1 MNMRLSKIIRG
12 KNRPHSRRG
21 IALIFTLGILG
32 LLTVLALGFA
42 STAMI
47 NRKVAHN
54 TANRTAAQLLA
65 QSALERVRFA
75 LNSTDFSEDKI
86 YSRPYGSV
94 SDTGSEFN
102 NGDYD
107 WLWKLHTDSDGVNLY
122 TFPDNYST
130 STKGLP
136 AWQYVKGP
144 NGEIIGRFAYVVKTE
159 KGKLDP
165 SVHFG
170 EKIFPPTPDPD
181 YETPDG
187 PSGKLLRK
195 GKNEAEIDFVNYNSS
210 DTDLQDWQGKM
221 KTELAKTERSTED
234 SGNREY
240 LDKLGR
246 FADIAD
252 LAKVLGVTAQT
263 AKDKLNERFEF
274 RSSPDP
280 EAFWLDRNGNGKID
294 KEEYHHRFNLG
305 ARLPYTRSG
314 GVITGSQWDSMKVDD
329 LLKDAKLYSETVV
342 TSSETDANEPDT
354 GGIPWL
360 NNWKYASTTSSA
372 WTSDLMK
379 KQIAANIIQYCR
391 QESSDTVTNLT
402 GVTAS
407 NWIANT
413 PEYAGVGRH
422 PMLNEIGLV
431 ISVGAR
437 VTLKSETSMEK
448 TWTCCYDITIGTGA
462 ELIDMFYLP
471 TKKNIKLKALAK
483 FSLEYNAAGTWKP
496 WSTTD
501 AITLESSFTGD
512 TADTTMKWTNGYT
525 AKNSFWFAE
534 QTVESESFDL
544 TAAVG
549 TDVSALEEQ
558 LKVRNVTFEL
568 KKIILEYGGK
578 PRDIAV
584 FNTTFNTGKD
594 ETGKD
599 EYSLQYET
607 STSSF
612 RKKNFFQSCQT
623 DDPRVNHYATDWDCP
638 PITVRDADAAYTG
651 YYMDEGGAGT
661 EGRNSNVVTCQNTSD
676 TDKQDLETKDN
687 PAATKDD
694 PAATS
699 ASDRLST
706 AYIRH
711 APMESLWEL
720 GAISRAEKWKTLN
733 LTKTDTTNSKLGQAN
748 GGGGEYKDGDGAI
761 LDQVKLTS
769 KIASYGKVN
778 LNTDSHRVLHA
789 LFTNVKV
796 GQDAAYSDYN
806 AGDNY
811 SLTSHDAITADCLPC
826 KIASISTHTPLKTR
840 AELLAAGQTHKDSN
854 VQTLLG
860 EISAKLLQP
869 SSTASATDAEREQL
883 IGKVI
888 NLTKAD
894 ATNEINVVILAQTI
908 KDIGPE
914 TGTIAVQKYWGK
926 TKDQRYRRAG
936 YLRSPRQT
944 ETNPKWTKI
953 TPPSSTDLDVE
964 SILLNDK
971 KRGEYK
977 NGADQITGE
986 AKLVVIMYKD
996 NGIWRIR
1003 RYEYAE

>member
-47 NRKVAHN
+47 NRKVANN

-75 LNSTDFSEDKI
+75 LDKGISVDKI
-86 YSRPYGSV
+86 YSRSPSSPGTGTGHGSQYTV
-94 SDTGSEFN
+94 
-102 NGDYD
+102 DYD

-122 TFPDNYST
+122 TFPDNYSA

-144 NGEIIGRFAYVVKTE
+144 NGEIIGRFAYVVKAE

-170 EKIFPPTPDPD
+170 EKIFPRTPDPD

-210 DTDLQDWQGKM
+210 DTDLQDWQSTM
-221 KTELAKTERSTED
+221 KTELAKTERSTKD
-234 SGNREY
+234 SGDREY

-252 LAKVLGVTAQT
+252 LAEVLGVTAQT
-263 AKDKLNERFEF
+263 DKDKLNEVFEF

-280 EAFWLDRNGNGKID
+280 EAFWLDRNGNGEID
-294 KEEYHHRFNLG
+294 KEEYYHRFNLG

-360 NNWKYASTTSSA
+360 NNWKYNPSTSSDSGVSKD
-372 WTSDLMK
+372 WTGDLMK

-391 QESSDTVTNLT
+391 QESANTVTDL
-402 GVTAS
+402 ADDS
-407 NWIANT
+407 ADWIASA
-413 PEYAGVGRH
+413 PAVAGIGRH
-422 PMLNEIGLV
+422 PLLNEIGVVL
-431 ISVGAR
+431 SVHPHVESVENSDGTTSY
-437 VTLKSETSMEK
+437 TLQYNFVFN
-448 TWTCCYDITIGTGA
+448 CGV
-462 ELIDMFYLP
+462 ELIDLFQIENLN
-471 TKKNIKLKALAK
+471 TKQIKIKVQGSYSFKYWDPATG
-483 FSLEYNAAGTWKP
+483 SEQEYKDGKIEFNLDSSATSKTLTW
-496 WSTTD
+496 SGGYTD
-501 AITLESSFTGD
+501 AASSFWLDG
-512 TADTTMKWTNGYT
+512 
-525 AKNSFWFAE
+525 
-534 QTVESESFDL
+534 QQSFDL
-544 TAAVG
+544 PAAPATVADPDSLTLSISDIRFHVDKVVLEYEGKQRDYAHVSTGATLEAATVFNEGG
-549 TDVSALEEQ
+549 TSFALDKNTNHFFVSAWE
-558 LKVRNVTFEL
+558 
-568 KKIILEYGGK
+568 
-578 PRDIAV
+578 
-584 FNTTFNTGKD
+584 
-594 ETGKD
+594 
-599 EYSLQYET
+599 
-607 STSSF
+607 
-612 RKKNFFQSCQT
+612 T
-623 DDPRVNHYATDWDCP
+623 DDPRVNHYASDWTRTDRLVK
-638 PITVRDADAAYTG
+638 TGTSHTTAYG
-651 YYMDEGGAGT
+651 SAGT
-661 EGRNSNVVTCQNTSD
+661 AGGKNNGVTCQNAD
-676 TDKQDLETKDN
+676 PDKQDLETKDN
-687 PAATKDD
+687 

-720 GAISRAEKWKTLN
+720 GTISRAEKWKTLN

-796 GQDAAYSDYN
+796 GQNATYKDYS
-806 AGDNY
+806 AGENY

-869 SSTASATDAEREQL
+869 SSSAPATDAEREQL

-914 TGTIAVQKYWGK
+914 SGTITVQKYWGK
-926 TKDQRYRRAG
+926 DPEYYRRAG
-936 YLRSPRQT
+936 YRRSPRQT
-944 ETNPKWTKI
+944 ESNPQWT
-953 TPPSSTDLDVE
+953 TLDKDNIPDAIKNNE
-964 SILLNDK
+964 GDIFPISK
-971 KRGEYK
+971 TRGQYA

>member
-86 YSRPYGSV
+86 YSRPYGS
-94 SDTGSEFN
+94 DTGSEFD

-122 TFPDNYST
+122 TFPDNYSNGSHSSID

-170 EKIFPPTPDPD
+170 EKIFPRTPDPD

-210 DTDLQDWQGKM
+210 DTDLQTWQGKM

-263 AKDKLNERFEF
+263 DKDKLNERFEF

-280 EAFWLDRNGNGKID
+280 EAFWLDRNGNGEID

-329 LLKDAKLYSETVV
+329 LLKDAKLYSEMVV

-360 NNWKYASTTSSA
+360 NNWKYNPSTSSDTGISKD
-372 WTSDLMK
+372 WTGDLMK

-402 GVTAS
+402 GDTAS
-407 NWIANT
+407 DWIANT

-431 ISVGAR
+431 TSVGA
-437 VTLKSETSMEK
+437 TAAPKSATTTK
-448 TWTCCYDITIGTGA
+448 QTWTCCYDITIGTGA

-471 TKKNIKLKALAK
+471 TKKDIKLKVVGK

-525 AKNSFWFAE
+525 AKDSFWFAT

-549 TDVSALEEQ
+549 TGVSALVGQ

-568 KKIILEYGGK
+568 KKVILEYGGK

-584 FNTTFNTGKD
+584 FNTTFNTEEG
-594 ETGKD
+594 
-599 EYSLQYET
+599 EYPLQYEA
-607 STSSF
+607 SSF

-623 DDPRVNHYATDWDCP
+623 DDPRVNHYATDWACP
-638 PITVRDADAAYTG
+638 KITVLDADAYDKG
-651 YYMDEGGAGT
+651 YYTDDGGAGT
-661 EGRNSNVVTCQNTSD
+661 AGKNSNVTCQNTSD
-676 TDKQDLETKDN
+676 TDKQDLETRN
-687 PAATKDD
+687 D

-699 ASDRLST
+699 TTLRLST

-720 GAISRAEKWKTLN
+720 GTISRAEKWKTLN

-796 GQDAAYSDYN
+796 GQYAAYSDYN

-840 AELLAAGQTHKDSN
+840 AELLAAGQTHTDSN

-914 TGTIAVQKYWGK
+914 TGTITVQKYWGK
-926 TKDQRYRRAG
+926 DPEYYRRAG
-936 YLRSPRQT
+936 YRRSPRQT
-944 ETNPKWTKI
+944 ESNPQWT
-953 TPPSSTDLDVE
+953 TLDNIPDAIKNNVGDIFPI
-964 SILLNDK
+964 SK
-971 KRGEYK
+971 TRGQYA

>member
-122 TFPDNYST
+122 TFPDNYSA

-144 NGEIIGRFAYVVKTE
+144 NGEIIGRFAYVVKAE

-170 EKIFPPTPDPD
+170 EKIFPPKPDPD
-181 YETPDG
+181 YETPDGGPDG

-210 DTDLQDWQGKM
+210 DTDLQGWQGEM
-221 KTELAKTERSTED
+221 KTELAKERSTED

-252 LAKVLGVTAQT
+252 LAKVLDVTAQT
-263 AKDKLNERFEF
+263 DKKDKLNEVFEF

-280 EAFWLDRNGNGKID
+280 EAFWLDRNGNGEID
-294 KEEYHHRFNLG
+294 KEEYYHRFNLG
-305 ARLPYTRSG
+305 ARLPYG
-314 GVITGSQWDSMKVDD
+314 FQWDSMKVDH

-360 NNWKYASTTSSA
+360 NNWKYASTTSTD
-372 WTSDLMK
+372 WTSDRMK
-379 KQIAANIIQYCR
+379 QQIAANIIQYCR
-391 QESSDTVTNLT
+391 PETANTVTDQDDS
-402 GVTAS
+402 AD
-407 NWIANT
+407 WIT
-413 PEYAGVGRH
+413 TVPSVAGIGRH
-422 PMLNEIGLV
+422 PMLNEVGVVL
-431 ISVGAR
+431 SVHPHVVGP
-437 VTLKSETSMEK
+437 VNNSDGTTSYTLQYNFVFN
-448 TWTCCYDITIGTGA
+448 CGV
-462 ELIDMFYLP
+462 ELIDLFQIENLN
-471 TKKNIKLKALAK
+471 TKQIKIKVQGSYSFKYWDPATGSEQEYKDGKIK
-483 FSLEYNAAGTWKP
+483 FNLDSSATSKTLTW
-496 WSTTD
+496 SGGYTD
-501 AITLESSFTGD
+501 AASSFWLDG
-512 TADTTMKWTNGYT
+512 
-525 AKNSFWFAE
+525 
-534 QTVESESFDL
+534 QQSFDL
-544 TAAVG
+544 PATPATVTNPDSLTLRISNIRFHVDKVVLEYEGKQRDFAH
-549 TDVSALEEQ
+549 VSTGAALEA
-558 LKVRNVTFEL
+558 KT
-568 KKIILEYGGK
+568 
-578 PRDIAV
+578 
-584 FNTTFNTGKD
+584 D
-594 ETGKD
+594 EGV
-599 EYSLQYET
+599 
-607 STSSF
+607 TSSF
-612 RKKNFFQSCQT
+612 DLDKNTNHFFVSAWET
-623 DDPRVNHYATDWDCP
+623 DDPRVNHYASDWTRTDQLVK
-638 PITVRDADAAYTG
+638 TGTSHTTAYG
-651 YYMDEGGAGT
+651 SAGT
-661 EGRNSNVVTCQNTSD
+661 AETAGTAGGKNKDVNCRNAD
-676 TDKQDLETKDN
+676 PDKQDLETKE
-687 PAATKDD
+687 D

-733 LTKTDTTNSKLGQAN
+733 LAKTDTTNSKLGQN
-748 GGGGEYKDGDGAI
+748 GGGGGKYEDGDGAI

-796 GQDAAYSDYN
+796 GQHAKYSDYN
-806 AGDNY
+806 AGENY

-869 SSTASATDAEREQL
+869 SSSAPATDAEREQL
-883 IGKVI
+883 IGKFI

-914 TGTIAVQKYWGK
+914 SGTITVQKFWGK
-926 TKDQRYRRAG
+926 DSERYRRAG
-936 YLRSPRQT
+936 YRRSPRQT
-944 ETNPKWTKI
+944 ESNPQWTTLDNIPNAITNLGG
-953 TPPSSTDLDVE
+953 DN
-964 SILLNDK
+964 ILPISK
-971 KRGEYK
+971 TRGQYA

>member
-47 NRKVAHN
+47 NRKVANN

-75 LNSTDFSEDKI
+75 LDKGISVDKI
-86 YSRPYGSV
+86 YSRSPSSPGTGTGHGSQYTV
-94 SDTGSEFN
+94 
-102 NGDYD
+102 DYD

-122 TFPDNYST
+122 TFPDNYSA

-144 NGEIIGRFAYVVKTE
+144 NGEIIGRFAYVVKAE

-170 EKIFPPTPDPD
+170 EKIFPPKPDPD

-187 PSGKLLRK
+187 PDGRPSGKLLRK

-210 DTDLQDWQGKM
+210 DTDLQGWQSTM
-221 KTELAKTERSTED
+221 KTELAEERSTED

-252 LAKVLGVTAQT
+252 LAKVLDIEADNQT
-263 AKDKLNERFEF
+263 AKDKLNEVFEF

-305 ARLPYTRSG
+305 ARLPYTRTG
-314 GVITGSQWDSMKVDD
+314 GVITGSQWDSMKVDY
-329 LLKDAKLYSETVV
+329 LLKDAKLYSEMVV

-402 GVTAS
+402 GDTAS
-407 NWIANT
+407 DWIANT

-422 PMLNEIGLV
+422 PMLNEIGVVL
-431 ISVGAR
+431 SVHPHVEPVEGTTSY
-437 VTLKSETSMEK
+437 TLQYNFVFN
-448 TWTCCYDITIGTGA
+448 CGV
-462 ELIDMFYLP
+462 ELIDLFQIENP
-471 TKKNIKLKALAK
+471 DTKQIKIKVKGSYSFKYWDPATG
-483 FSLEYNAAGTWKP
+483 SEQEYKDGKIEFNLDTSATSKTLTWSGGYTNAA
-496 WSTTD
+496 
-501 AITLESSFTGD
+501 
-512 TADTTMKWTNGYT
+512 
-525 AKNSFWFAE
+525 NSFWLDG
-534 QTVESESFDL
+534 QQSFDL
-544 TAAVG
+544 PATPATVANPDSLTLSIWDIRFHVDKVVLEYEG
-549 TDVSALEEQ
+549 KQRDFAHVSTGAALEAE
-558 LKVRNVTFEL
+558 T
-568 KKIILEYGGK
+568 
-578 PRDIAV
+578 
-584 FNTTFNTGKD
+584 D
-594 ETGKD
+594 EGV
-599 EYSLQYET
+599 
-607 STSSF
+607 TSSF
-612 RKKNFFQSCQT
+612 DLDKNTNHFFVSAWET
-623 DDPRVNHYATDWDCP
+623 DDPRVNHYASDWTRTDKLVKP
-638 PITVRDADAAYTG
+638 GTSHTTAYG
-651 YYMDEGGAGT
+651 NAGT
-661 EGRNSNVVTCQNTSD
+661 AGGKNNGVTCKNAD
-676 TDKQDLETKDN
+676 PDKQDLETKDN
-687 PAATKDD
+687 

-796 GQDAAYSDYN
+796 GQHAKYSDYN
-806 AGDNY
+806 AGENY

-869 SSTASATDAEREQL
+869 SSSAPATDAEREQL

-914 TGTIAVQKYWGK
+914 SGTITVQKFWGK
-926 TKDQRYRRAG
+926 DSERYRRAG
-936 YLRSPRQT
+936 YRRSPRQT
-944 ETNPKWTKI
+944 ESNPQWTTLDNIPNAITNLGG
-953 TPPSSTDLDVE
+953 DN
-964 SILLNDK
+964 ILPISK
-971 KRGEYK
+971 TRGQYA

>member
-86 YSRPYGSV
+86 YSRPYGSG
-94 SDTGSEFN
+94 SDTGSEFD

-144 NGEIIGRFAYVVKTE
+144 NGEIIGRFAYVVKAE

-170 EKIFPPTPDPD
+170 EKIFPPKPDPD

-210 DTDLQDWQGKM
+210 DTDLQGWQSTM
-221 KTELAKTERSTED
+221 KTELAEERSTED

-252 LAKVLGVTAQT
+252 LAKVLDVDDQT
-263 AKDKLNERFEF
+263 LKDKLDEVFEF

-280 EAFWLDRNGNGKID
+280 EAFWLDRNGNGEID

-305 ARLPYTRSG
+305 ARLPYTRGSDG
-314 GVITGSQWDSMKVDD
+314 AIKASQWENITISD
-329 LLKDAKLYSETVV
+329 LLGDAKLYSETVV
-342 TSSETDANEPDT
+342 TSSETNANEPDT

-360 NNWKYASTTSSA
+360 NNWKYASTTSTD
-372 WTSDLMK
+372 WTSDRMK
-379 KQIAANIIQYCR
+379 QQIAANIIQYCR
-391 QESSDTVTNLT
+391 PETANTVTDQDDS
-402 GVTAS
+402 AD
-407 NWIANT
+407 WIT
-413 PEYAGVGRH
+413 TVPSVAGIGRH
-422 PMLNEIGLV
+422 PMLNEVGVVLSVLPNLV
-431 ISVGAR
+431 
-437 VTLKSETSMEK
+437 TNTDEET
-448 TWTCCYDITIGTGA
+448 GTTTYTFQYSFAFNCGV
-462 ELIDMFYLP
+462 ELIDMFYIDKLEE
-471 TKKNIKLKALAK
+471 KQIKVKVQGSYSFKYWDPETLAEK
-483 FSLEYNAAGTWKP
+483 EYTDGEIEFNLDPA
-496 WSTTD
+496 STSQTMIWTAPARYTD
-501 AITLESSFTGD
+501 AEH
-512 TADTTMKWTNGYT
+512 
-525 AKNSFWFAE
+525 SFWLDG
-534 QTVESESFDL
+534 QQSFDL
-544 TAAVG
+544 PAAPITIANPDDLAPNISYIRFHV
-549 TDVSALEEQ
+549 D
-558 LKVRNVTFEL
+558 KVV
-568 KKIILEYGGK
+568 LEYEGK
-578 PRDIAV
+578 QRDFAHVSETLV
-584 FNTTFNTGKD
+584 FNQSDPSF
-594 ETGKD
+594 
-599 EYSLQYET
+599 SLTANKPHYFVSVWEA
-607 STSSF
+607 
-612 RKKNFFQSCQT
+612 
-623 DDPRVNHYATDWDCP
+623 DDPRVNHYPGDWTRKDQL
-638 PITVRDADAAYTG
+638 V
-651 YYMDEGGAGT
+651 T
-661 EGRNSNVVTCQNTSD
+661 EVLSNVEAYNKVGTPGGKNSKVNCQNTSNV
-676 TDKQDLETKDN
+676 DKQDVEGR
-687 PAATKDD
+687 DD
-694 PAATS
+694 PAAES
-699 ASDRLST
+699 ATDRIST

-733 LTKTDTTNSKLGQAN
+733 LTRTDVTNSKLGQVD
-748 GGGGEYKDGDGAI
+748 GGGGNYEDGDGAI

-778 LNTDSHRVLHA
+778 LNTDLHRVLHA
-789 LFTNVKV
+789 LFSNVKV
-796 GQDAAYSDYN
+796 GTDAVYSDYS
-806 AGDNY
+806 AGENY
-811 SLTSHDAITADCLPC
+811 SLNSHDTVTSTCLPC
-826 KIASISTHTPLKTR
+826 QIASISAHQPLKTR
-840 AELLAAGQTHKDSN
+840 AELLVAEQHTDAN
-854 VQTLLG
+854 VKTLL
-860 EISAKLLQP
+860 EQIIQKLLNP
-869 SSTASATDAEREQL
+869 ASTGNAQSDAEREQL

-888 NLTKAD
+888 NLTKAET
-894 ATNEINVVILAQTI
+894 TNEINVVILAQTI

-914 TGTIAVQKYWGK
+914 SGKISVRKYWGQ
-926 TKDQRYRRAG
+926 TDDQCYRRAG

-953 TPPSSTDLDVE
+953 TLPSGAEDEIKVGSVPLTDKE
-964 SILLNDK
+964 K
-971 KRGEYK
+971 GKYK